1 MPPASSRTAPARRRT
16 RGAQHPP
23 RPRPASLARAQR
35 AGGPQDRALYPCP
48 CGLAFTAEVST
59 DAACPRCGAEQDW

>member
-1 MPPASSRTAPARRRT
+1 MPPATHLTAAPRRRP
-16 RGAQHPP
+16 RGAQHPARS
-23 RPRPASLARAQR
+23 RPSGVARAQR

-59 DAACPRCGAEQDW
+59 DAACPRCGAQQDW

>member
-1 MPPASSRTAPARRRT
+1 MSLSTPRTATPRRRS
-16 RGAQHPP
+16 RGAQHPA
-23 RPRPASLARAQR
+23 RPRPSGLARAQR
-35 AGGPQDRALYPCP
+35 AGGPQDRALYACP